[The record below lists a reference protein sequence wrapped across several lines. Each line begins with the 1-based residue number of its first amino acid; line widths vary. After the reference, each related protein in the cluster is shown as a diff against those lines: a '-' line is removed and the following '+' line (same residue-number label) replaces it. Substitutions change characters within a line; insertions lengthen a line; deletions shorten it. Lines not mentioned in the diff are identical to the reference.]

1 MNYRHPRSPG
11 RVLLSGGGWTGGSP
25 INDAPPEWADVGRLG
40 RRLLHG
46 AVRAARAEGV
56 PTLSQILHDHLG
68 PSAPT
73 RSVVEE
79 SWPVY
84 EHVNVQAG
92 LDAWLAGDGREQQ
105 TFGVAGFQH
114 RMFGLAD
121 LLQGGPDVFG
131 MSVANVA
138 TVNLPC
144 GPEGAVQP
152 ATMCAVYLITES
164 QGDMRSALLLRGAD
178 MHGPH
183 EGVSLQV
190 TSTDDRRAAAITGE
204 IRRLALEHNVFRGQ
218 VLSFDIDM
226 FGPQQPLSFHTRPHL
241 HARDL
246 VLPPGLVEAIE
257 QQVVGVARHAH
268 RLRAAGQHLKR
279 GLLLYGPPGTGKT
292 HTVRYLISQLAD
304 VTVIQLSGRA
314 LQAIGQACSIARAL
328 QPAMVVVEDVDLI
341 AEDRGAFPGQ
351 QPLLFELLNEMD
363 GLREDTDVVFVLTTN
378 RPDLLEPAL
387 AARPGRVDQ
396 AIEFDVPDAAARRQL
411 LELYRAQL
419 QLDISDL
426 DDVIERTEG
435 VTASFLK
442 ELLRR
447 SALLAAVRS
456 DDGTDALSASG
467 RDVRAALDDLLAE
480 RNTMTRVLLGAHRP
494 SDLGNPMTAWLQRG
508 PLTAVVD
515 DGPSPY
521 Q

>member
-1 MNYRHPRSPG
+1 
-11 RVLLSGGGWTGGSP
+11 
-25 INDAPPEWADVGRLG
+25 
-40 RRLLHG
+40 
-46 AVRAARAEGV
+46 
-56 PTLSQILHDHLG
+56 
-68 PSAPT
+68 
-73 RSVVEE
+73 VVEE
-79 SWPVY
+79 SWPIY

-92 LDAWLAGDGREQQ
+92 LDAWLTEEGRQHQ
-105 TFGVAGFQH
+105 TLGIAGFQH

-144 GPEGAVQP
+144 GPDGAVQP
-152 ATMCAVYLITES
+152 ATMCAIYLISE
-164 QGDMRSALLLRGAD
+164 GDVRSALLLRGAD

-204 IRRLALEHNVFRGQ
+204 IRRLALERNVFRGQ

-226 FGPQQPLSFHTRPHL
+226 FGPQQPLSFHTRPQL
-241 HARDL
+241 HPRDL

-257 QQVVGVARHAH
+257 QQVIGVALHAD

-292 HTVRYLISQLAD
+292 HTVRYLISQLD
-304 VTVIQLSGRA
+304 EVTVIQLSGRA
-314 LQAIGQACSIARAL
+314 LQAIGQACSIARVL

-411 LELYRAQL
+411 LELYRGQL
-419 QLDISDL
+419 LLDIGEL

-447 SALLAAVRS
+447 AALLAAQRAQ
-456 DDGTDALSASG
+456 DGADGLSANGLSASG
-467 RDVRAALDDLLAE
+467 GDVRAALDDLLAE
-480 RNTMTRVLLGAHRP
+480 RNTMTRVLLGARRP
-494 SDLGNPMTAWLQRG
+494 SDRGDPMTAWLQRG
-508 PLTAVVD
+508 AMTSIVD